1 MWLNIDSCGLDWNVH
16 CAFCMEIAKRF
27 AKKDRGILIRNL
39 EKKTSAIRH
48 EKINHV
54 KNLFLFI
61 DGIGKELDCQILT
74 LFAVCPC
81 STVKTTFLK
90 EKIAAQS
97 VASIQPVLFCVAVS
111 GQIY

>member
-1 MWLNIDSCGLDWNVH
+1 MCTFNHFAWKLQNALQK
-16 CAFCMEIAKRF
+16 KRM
-27 AKKDRGILIRNL
+27 ILIQNL

-74 LFAVCPC
+74 LFAVSPC